1 MHCQGGSHTLKLSIS
16 TIFVVVIAGIF
27 AVSIVSASYYIY
39 VVPHPPRLHILH
51 NQPDQMI
58 NEVIADF
65 KEWYGRPVE
74 VTLTRTDPQ
83 IAYEKATT
91 APWKPN
97 AEIWWGGPLS
107 LFEKAGSALLAY
119 NATPFV
125 NDEIDETCYSCPLV
139 DLSQSTPRWY
149 AASLYGL
156 GVMYNEDHLISE
168 GLPRPQSWADL
179 TLDKYEGN
187 ITMTDPTTSELISP
201 FVMLILESE
210 NWTNGWEYLVK
221 LSAFI
226 RHYDANEMYS
236 TWQVASNFLPLA
248 VVPDSKG
255 FDAMMVSAPHANFTY
270 LDATVLQPDPIA
282 IFTKG
287 TYLSEAKAFV
297 DYVLTERAQNIIGKY
312 RLPMHRD
319 ATEFPSEYSP
329 FDQSFPHV
337 EGYNQTLQE
346 IIQDYYQTWITEPH
360 DLIKTAWNE
369 IKEANKTSHQYTL
382 AWNNFTYVGY
392 YADRS
397 EIEAIYNKT
406 SSWTNTQDMTR
417 YMNEWRGNSTIA
429 YQNAAMQ
436 PIVSEDGPSANKV
449 LLETNMGDI
458 TIELYDDM
466 PITTENFK
474 NLVQQ
479 GVYDDTIFHRV
490 ISGFMIQGGDPTGTG
505 YGDPSIPTIP
515 DEFTDHNRNERGT
528 IAMANAGPNTG
539 SSQFFINLVDNS
551 HLDSAHPVF
560 GKVIQGMDVVDN
572 IAGVETDENDRPIEE
587 VRIIKAELVN

>member
-1 MHCQGGSHTLKLSIS
+1 M
-16 TIFVVVIAGIF
+16 A
-27 AVSIVSASYYIY
+27 SASYYVYI
-39 VVPHPPRLHILH
+39 VPHPAQLRILH
-51 NQPDQMI
+51 NQPDPVI

-65 KEWYGRPVE
+65 KEWYGYPIE

-83 IAYEKATT
+83 TAYEKATN

-107 LFEKAGSALLAY
+107 LFERAGSALLAY

-125 NDEIDETCYSCPLV
+125 NGETNETCYSCPLV

-156 GVMYNEDHLISE
+156 GVIYNEDHLISE
-168 GLPRPQSWADL
+168 GLSKPQSWADL
-179 TLDKYEGN
+179 TLDKYEGS
-187 ITMTDPTTSELISP
+187 ITMTDPIMSELISS

-210 NWTNGWEYLVK
+210 NWTDGWEYLVK

-226 RHYDANEMYS
+226 GHYDVNEIYS
-236 TWQVASNFLPLA
+236 TWQVTSNFLPLA
-248 VVPDSKG
+248 VVPD
-255 FDAMMVSAPHANFTY
+255 FYAYDIMAASAPYVDFTY
-270 LDATVLQPDPIA
+270 LNETVLQPDPIA
-282 IFTKG
+282 IFAKG

-312 RLPMHRD
+312 HLPMRQD
-319 ATEFPSEYSP
+319 ANEFPSEYSP
-329 FDQSFPHV
+329 FDLNFPHV

-346 IIQDYYQTWITEPH
+346 VIRDYYQTWITERH
-360 DLIKTAWNE
+360 DLIRTAWNE
-369 IKEANKTSHQYTL
+369 IKEIDKASHDYTL
-382 AWNNFTYVGY
+382 AWNNFTYAGY
-392 YADRS
+392 YVDRS

-406 SSWTNTQDMTR
+406 NNWTNTQNMTR

-429 YQNAAMQ
+429 YRNAANHTA
-436 PIVSEDGPSANKV
+436 VEENGPSVTRV
-449 LLETNMGDI
+449 LLSTNMGDI

-466 PITTENFK
+466 SITTGNFK
-474 NLVQQ
+474 NLTQQ

-528 IAMANAGPNTG
+528 IAMANRNNETVKNTG
-539 SSQFFINLVDNS
+539 SSQFFINLVDNNY
-551 HLDSAHPVF
+551 LDSAHPVF
-560 GKVIQGMDVVDN
+560 GKVIEGMDVVDN
-572 IAGVETDENDRPIEE
+572 IAGVETDENDRPLEE